1 MTEMAIMREILVA
14 VTALP
19 DSLFWRSGSGVGRTI
34 DGNFLRANVKGCADL
49 TGCWRGRFVAI
60 EVKTPTG
67 FQSRPQ
73 RLFQA
78 AVERAGGIYVI
89 ARSPADVLAV
99 LQ

>member
-1 MTEMAIMREILVA
+1 MTEMAILREILVA

-19 DSLFWRSGSGVGRTI
+19 EALFWRSNAGVGVTRS
-34 DGNFLRANVKGCADL
+34 GAVMRANVNGCADI

-67 FQSRPQ
+67 RQSRPQ

-78 AVERAGGIYVI
+78 AVKQAGGIYVI
-89 ARSPADVLAV
+89 ATSPADVMAA

>member
-1 MTEMAIMREILVA
+1 MTEMAILREILVA

-19 DSLFWRSGSGVGRTI
+19 EALFWRSNSGVGVTPS
-34 DGNFLRANVKGCADL
+34 GAVLRANVAGCADI

-60 EVKTPTG
+60 EVKTAIG
-67 FQSRPQ
+67 RQSRPQ

-78 AVERAGGIYVI
+78 AVERAGGIYII
-89 ARSPADVLAV
+89 ATSPADVMAA